1 MNQSAFLLLVFCLN
15 KHSNLNKLL
24 FLNLRI
30 DINHLSE
37 SSAAAGIRYW
47 QKSLT
52 TSMKKCLF
60 TSSKKGITRND
71 LSFKHCWF
79 EKKEPLL

>member
-1 MNQSAFLLLVFCLN
+1 
-15 KHSNLNKLL
+15 
-24 FLNLRI
+24 
-30 DINHLSE
+30 LSE
-37 SSAAAGIRYW
+37 SAAAAGIRYW

-52 TSMKKCLF
+52 TRMKKYLL